1 MAQVLLWKTRERMK
15 RPSFLAPTPCL
26 LSDNAPS
33 VLEGAHTACRQLRL
47 EQSTVPGGTALHEGK
62 AGESRPVRAYNHPEE
77 WEHLGWD
84 QPVRRRKKKK
94 AVLKRYL
101 TCRVLACHAGHVPA
115 FGLGLPLALR
125 GRHARVSPGS
135 ATSMVPA
142 LRAEGTREWGQP
154 PAWGA
159 AGAAPRPW
167 GTKKAG
173 MDAASTSP
181 LIFLNE
187 RVAQLP
193 PLPVQSQIPEGA
205 PHRPPQFRSGTA
217 AAPLLVTVRSA
228 PARRVVRPAASLPPP
243 PAPRSG

>member
-1 MAQVLLWKTRERMK
+1 MEQRCTRG
-15 RPSFLAPTPCL
+15 RP
-26 LSDNAPS
+26 
-33 VLEGAHTACRQLRL
+33 
-47 EQSTVPGGTALHEGK
+47 GK
-62 AGESRPVRAYNHPEE
+62 AVLYVRTITRRNGNIWAGISQLEE
-77 WEHLGWD
+77 G
-84 QPVRRRKKKK
+84 RKKK

-115 FGLGLPLALR
+115 FGLGLPPALR

-159 AGAAPRPW
+159 AGEAPRPW
-167 GTKKAG
+167 RTKKAG

-193 PLPVQSQIPEGA
+193 PLPVQSQIPLRA
-205 PHRPPQFRSGTA
+205 LRT
-217 AAPLLVTVRSA
+217 
-228 PARRVVRPAASLPPP
+228 
-243 PAPRSG
+243 APRSSAAAQPPPRFS